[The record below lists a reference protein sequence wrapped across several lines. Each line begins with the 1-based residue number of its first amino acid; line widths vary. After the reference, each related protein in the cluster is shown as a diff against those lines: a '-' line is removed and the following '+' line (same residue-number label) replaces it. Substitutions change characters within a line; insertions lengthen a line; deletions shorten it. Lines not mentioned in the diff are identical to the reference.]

1 MKLIEYHD
9 LLLSRLISKIEK
21 KEIEEYFFWLIEHYC
36 NIDRLK
42 YILDPN
48 FNISKK
54 IVNELLNAIKLLENK
69 MPIQYVVGQTN
80 FMGLKFYL
88 NNKVLI
94 PRPET
99 EELVSWILSFNLDN
113 KSVLDIGTGSGCIA
127 ISIMKHGKPSKVYGW
142 DIEKKIIQLANQ
154 NAEENNVVIDFSIND
169 INNLETKLKFDIIV
183 SNPPYLCCDEKINMD
198 QNVLLHEPHNAL
210 FVYNDDLLFY
220 YKKIVEFAKEKLK
233 TGGSIFFEINET
245 QGKNISILL
254 NDFGFE
260 SIEMKQD
267 FLNKQRMVRAVLI

>member
-1 MKLIEYHD
+1 MKLIEYRD
-9 LLLSRLISKIEK
+9 LLLRRLISNIEK

-36 NIDRLK
+36 NIDRLN

-54 IVNELLNAIKLLENK
+54 IINKLLNAVKLLENK
-69 MPIQYVVGQTN
+69 TPIQYVVGQTN

-88 NNKVLI
+88 NNTVLI

-99 EELVSWILSFNLDN
+99 EELVSWILSFNLEN

-142 DIEKKIIQLANQ
+142 DIDKKIIQLANQ

-183 SNPPYLCCDEKINMD
+183 SNPPYLCYDEKINID

-245 QGKNISILL
+245 QGKNIFILL

-267 FLNKQRMVRAVLI
+267 FLNKQRMVRALLI